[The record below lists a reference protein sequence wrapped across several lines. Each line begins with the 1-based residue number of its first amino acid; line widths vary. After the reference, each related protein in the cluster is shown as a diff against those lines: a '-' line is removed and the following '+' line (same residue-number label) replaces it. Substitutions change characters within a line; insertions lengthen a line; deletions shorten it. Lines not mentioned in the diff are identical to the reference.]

1 MDLYSSA
8 ARFDGIAAAADLDAL
23 LSHDDFEPAV
33 DVDTVALDVLPDAI
47 ADAARL
53 TEALVALQ
61 AHLAAGGDADTAA
74 GLKLDIRLASEAL
87 MAHAAEMG
95 A

>member
-1 MDLYSSA
+1 MDFYSTA
-8 ARFDGIAAAADLDAL
+8 AHFDGIAAAADLDAL
-23 LSHDDFEPAV
+23 LSHDDFEPAQ
-33 DVDTVALDVLPDAI
+33 DVDTIALDALPAAI

-53 TEALVALQ
+53 TEALLALQ

-74 GLKLDIRLASEAL
+74 GLKLDVRLATEAL
-87 MAHAAEMG
+87 GAAAVEIG